1 MIQISILFFSFAA
14 PELWIKRNSWA
25 QVDNPWII
33 HHPVLS
39 SRCRDPCADSCA
51 FEPPGGLGYNWETGF
66 SYAKSYFISQTCAS
80 SSLRL
85 QANSLMNSL
94 TSSFHLLCPSCL
106 HTITPCFTTPTKRNK
121 NIEKCFTFTPRNLT
135 PFSQM
140 CVASGLTV
148 WMHIWLHRGEL
159 PHSAL
164 HQTGQKKPNLLFHFT
179 RGACF
184 ALKEWQNN
192 TDKVFL
198 QSLSCLM

>member
-1 MIQISILFFSFAA
+1 MIQIFILFFFFFAA

-33 HHPVLS
+33 HHPVFS

-51 FEPPGGLGYNWETGF
+51 FESPGGLGYNWETGF

-85 QANSLMNSL
+85 RILSLMNSL
-94 TSSFHLLCPSCL
+94 TSSSFFALPFICFVRVAHTQSHPASPLLQKGIKHGEMFYIHPQKHVSLLPDVCCL
-106 HTITPCFTTPTKRNK
+106 R
-121 NIEKCFTFTPRNLT
+121 
-135 PFSQM
+135 
-140 CVASGLTV
+140 

-164 HQTGQKKPNLLFHFT
+164 HQTGQKKPRVLQWPI
-179 RGACF
+179 CF
-184 ALKEWQNN
+184 
-192 TDKVFL
+192 FIL
-198 QSLSCLM
+198 QEELGLH